1 MKVVILAAGE
11 GKRLRPFT
19 VDRPK
24 CLVEIDHK
32 ALLDYQLDVIR
43 SAGIEDV
50 VVVKGHLGNLL
61 KRPETRF
68 YLNERYEETNM
79 VWTLFCARQELQGNV
94 VVSYGDI
101 AYALGILKALIESP
115 GDICVVVDRAWETYW
130 KERFSNPLDDAET
143 LKMDSRG
150 RIVEIGQ
157 RPESQEDIQGQYIG
171 LMKFSEEGLAIL
183 KHVFDAALSSGDLG
197 GKPPEKA
204 YMTDMLQAII
214 DRGYDVW
221 PVFAEGGWVEI
232 DTVQDLSAPITRHR
246 LRLIKDGA
254 ALE

>member
-11 GKRLRPFT
+11 GKRLRPLT
-19 VDRPK
+19 LDRPK

-43 SAGIEDV
+43 SAGIGDV
-50 VVVKGHLGNLL
+50 VVVKGHLENLL
-61 KRPETRF
+61 KRPDIRF

-79 VWTLFCARQELQGNV
+79 VWTLFCARQELQGTV

-101 AYALGILKALIESP
+101 AYPLGILKTLMKFP
-115 GDICVVVDRAWETYW
+115 RDICVVVDRAWETYW

-157 RPESQEDIQGQYIG
+157 RPERQEDIQGQYIG
-171 LMKFSEEGLAIL
+171 LMKFSVEGLAIL
-183 KHVFDAALSSGDLG
+183 KHVFDASLRSGDLC

-204 YMTDMLQAII
+204 YMTDMLQAVI
-214 DRGYDVW
+214 DGGYDVW

-232 DTVQDLSAPITRHR
+232 DTMHDLNAPITRHR
-246 LRLIKDGA
+246 LRGIKDGA
-254 ALE
+254 ALK